1 MKPPTLQEINPT
13 DSDAVQQYKDALQ
26 DWIPV
31 KKQALETVRTLLVFQ
46 SDVYEKVIQV
56 IDAQQ
61 NKSRFE
67 AAIWLNTMGKRAA
80 QFQVNE
86 LLELNVAL
94 KAQVKT
100 LQIAKSR
107 RGAGLSEGHRQ
118 VGERD
123 SELKRLRRE
132 LAVVTQERDTLQ
144 ATIDDF
150 EILARIGGSK

>member
-1 MKPPTLQEINPT
+1 MKPPTLQEINPI

-31 KKQALETVRTLLVFQ
+31 KKEALGTVKMLLVFQ
-46 SDVYEKVIQV
+46 SDVYERVLQAL
-56 IDAQQ
+56 DAQQ
-61 NKSRFE
+61 NKAKFE
-67 AAIWLNTMGKRAA
+67 AAIWLDVMGKRAA

-118 VGERD
+118 IGERD

-132 LAVVTQERDTLQ
+132 LATVTQERDTLQ

-150 EILARIGGSK
+150 EILVRIGESK